1 MGGTPSETAAVT
13 KRDEVRAFVF
23 LAFALIPLL
32 AVLFVAGYGFA
43 VWIWQ
48 IFTGPPGPPSP

>member
-1 MGGTPSETAAVT
+1 MASSPSEAAVPT

-23 LAFALIPLL
+23 LAFVLIPVLS
-32 AVLFVAGYGFA
+32 VLFVAGFGFV

-48 IFTGPPGPPSP
+48 MIAGPPGPPPP